1 VTFGG
6 TAATAFTVNSA
17 NQITATAPAHAA
29 GTVDIIVTTPL
40 GTSPN
45 TADDNF
51 VYGNAP
57 TITSINPTQGP
68 TAGGTTVTIT
78 GTGFTG
84 ATAVNFGATAAT
96 SFTVVND
103 TTITAVSP
111 VGTNGVVRISV
122 VTPLGTTA
130 DTAADNFTYGTG
142 ATKTYTL
149 FFRWTLI
156 VWTGKDGAN
165 IATTLA
171 GQETPDNPQT
181 NNISGVVT
189 AVFHYNNPQQRFEAW
204 FPGGAGVPGAN
215 DISTFEVSEP
225 YWIAISQ
232 SGQVN
237 WTVLTD

>member
-1 VTFGG
+1 M
-6 TAATAFTVNSA
+6 
-17 NQITATAPAHAA
+17 
-29 GTVDIIVTTPL
+29 
-40 GTSPN
+40 
-45 TADDNF
+45 
-51 VYGNAP
+51 
-57 TITSINPTQGP
+57 
-68 TAGGTTVTIT
+68 
-78 GTGFTG
+78 
-84 ATAVNFGATAAT
+84 FGATDAT

-142 ATKTYTL
+142 ATTSYTL

-156 VWTGKDGAN
+156 VWSGKDNAN
-165 IATTLA
+165 IASTLA

-181 NNISGVVT
+181 NNVSGIVT
-189 AVFHYNNPQQRFEAW
+189 AVFHYDNPTQTFEAW
-204 FPGGAGVPGAN
+204 FPTGVGVPGAN
-215 DISTFEVSEP
+215 DISTFEVGEP

-232 SGQVN
+232 SGQVT